1 MPALDA
7 QLHPY
12 GRNHPG
18 RPWVGTCY
26 GLAEVPGDRMAAA
39 TATARYWFHRSARYD
54 ASYALARPTL
64 TGSGW

>member
-12 GRNHPG
+12 GRNRPG
-18 RPWVGTCY
+18 RPWVGTRY

-39 TATARYWFHRSARYD
+39 TARYWFHRSACIATMPATPLRG
-54 ASYALARPTL
+54 PP
-64 TGSGW
+64 